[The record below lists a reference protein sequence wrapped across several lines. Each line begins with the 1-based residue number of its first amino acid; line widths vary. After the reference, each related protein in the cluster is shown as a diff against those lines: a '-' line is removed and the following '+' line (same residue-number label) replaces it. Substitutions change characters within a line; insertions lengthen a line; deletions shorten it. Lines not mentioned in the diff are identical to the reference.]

1 MVARVLFKGPLPLYE
16 LSMKEKILLVEDS
29 AVVLKVLKHLVSQNS
44 NFEPILAQSYE
55 VALQQIEAHKGELFA
70 AVVDLHLPDAEN
82 GEIVDAMLERDIP
95 TVVLTGT
102 YNDELRLAL
111 LNKGVV
117 DYVTKDSRYSYQH
130 VMKVVERLRKNVSI
144 KVLVAEDSVTSRN
157 FIRGLLVQYRFQV
170 IEAKDGQEALT
181 ILESDASISMLITD
195 HNMPIVNGYDLVRML
210 RRNPRFQ
217 DLVIIGLSSEGDS
230 SLTAKFIKSGAND
243 FLKKPFYHEEFH
255 CRVIH
260 NLEAQEM
267 LDTIRDLANMDALTG
282 LYNRRYLMTEGES
295 YYQAAV
301 AAQRT
306 IHVVMLDIDHFKQIN
321 DNYGHLIG
329 DKLLEGF
336 SDLLGQFFSDSLVA
350 RFGGEEFCIL
360 NDICTVEEI
369 SARLTMLNESLKDK
383 GFTSEGIKITY
394 SGGIVSE
401 VFESLE
407 GAVNVADARLYLAKN
422 NGRNQ
427 VCSLS
432 EVS

>member
-1 MVARVLFKGPLPLYE
+1 MCLLPLYE
-16 LSMKEKILLVEDS
+16 TNMKEKILLVEDS
-29 AVVLKVLKHLVSQNS
+29 SVVLKVLKHLVAQNS
-44 NFEPILAQSYE
+44 SFEPVLASSYKA
-55 VALQQIEAHKGELFA
+55 ALQQIEIHGDELFV

-82 GEIVDAMLERDIP
+82 GEVVDAMLERGIP
-95 TVVLTGT
+95 CVVLTGT
-102 YNDELRLAL
+102 YNDNLRLSL

-130 VMKVVERLRKNVSI
+130 VMKVVERLRKNVAI
-144 KVLVAEDSVTSRN
+144 KVLVAEDSTTSRN
-157 FIRGLLVQYRFQV
+157 FIKTLLQQYRFQV

-181 ILESDASISMLITD
+181 ILESDDSISMLITD
-195 HNMPIVNGYDLVRML
+195 HNMPVINGYDLVRML
-210 RRNPRFQ
+210 RRNVRFQ

-267 LDTIRDLANMDALTG
+267 LNTIRDLANKDALTG
-282 LYNRRYLMTEGES
+282 LYNRRYLMAEGES
-295 YYQAAV
+295 FYQSAV
-301 AAQRT
+301 AAHRP

-321 DNYGHLIG
+321 DNYGHLVG

-336 SDLLGQFFSDSLVA
+336 SELLSHFFSDSLVA

-360 NDICTVEEI
+360 NDICSVAEI
-369 SARLTMLNESLKDK
+369 SVRLNALNENLKGQ
-383 GFTSEGIKITY
+383 GFTDENVKVTY
-394 SGGIVSE
+394 SGGVVSE
-401 VFESLE
+401 VFDNLE
-407 GAVNVADARLYLAKN
+407 GAVRVADVRLYLAKN

-427 VCSLS
+427 ICSLS

>member
-1 MVARVLFKGPLPLYE
+1 MCPLPLYE
-16 LSMKEKILLVEDS
+16 LNMKEKVLLVEDS
-29 AVVLKVLKHLVSQNS
+29 AVVLKVLKHLVAQNP
-44 NFEPILAQSYE
+44 NFEPILANSFE
-55 VALQQIEAHKGELFA
+55 TALQQIEIHGDELFA

-82 GEIVDAMLERDIP
+82 GEIVDAVLERNIP

-102 YNDELRLAL
+102 YNDELRLSL

-130 VMKVVERLRKNVSI
+130 VMKVIERLRKNVSI
-144 KVLVAEDSVTSRN
+144 KVLVAEDSTTSRN
-157 FIRGLLVQYRFQV
+157 FIRNLLEQYRFQV
-170 IEAKDGQEALT
+170 IEAKDGQEALA
-181 ILESDASISMLITD
+181 ILESDSSIRMLITD
-195 HNMPIVNGYDLVRML
+195 HYMPVINGYDLVRML
-210 RRNPRFQ
+210 RRNVRFQ

-267 LDTIRDLANMDALTG
+267 LNTIRDLANMDALTG
-282 LYNRRYLMTEGES
+282 LYNRRYLMAEGECF
-295 YYQAAV
+295 YQSAV
-301 AAQRT
+301 AAQRP

-321 DNYGHLIG
+321 DNHGHLIG

-336 SDLLGQFFSDSLVA
+336 SALLRNFFSDSLVA

-360 NDICTVEEI
+360 NDICRVEEI
-369 SARLTMLNESLKDK
+369 STRLKLLDDSLRNK
-383 GFTSEGIKITY
+383 GFTPEDIKITY
-394 SGGIVSE
+394 SGGVVSE
-401 VFESLE
+401 VFDSLE
-407 GAVNVADARLYLAKN
+407 CAVKVADIRLYLAKN

-432 EVS
+432 EVG

>member
-1 MVARVLFKGPLPLYE
+1 
-16 LSMKEKILLVEDS
+16 MKEKVLLVEDS
-29 AVVLKVLKHLVSQNS
+29 AVVLKVLKHLVAQNAS
-44 NFEPILAQSYE
+44 FEPILANSYAT
-55 VALQQIEAHKGELFA
+55 ALEQIEIHKGELFA

-82 GEIVDAMLERDIP
+82 GEIVDAMLERNIP

-102 YNDELRLAL
+102 YNDDLRLTL

-144 KVLVAEDSVTSRN
+144 KVLVAEDSTTSRN
-157 FIRGLLVQYRFQV
+157 FIRSLLEQYRFQV

-181 ILESDASISMLITD
+181 ILESDSSICMLITD
-195 HNMPIVNGYDLVRML
+195 HYMPIINGYDLVRML
-210 RRNPRFQ
+210 RRNVRFQ
-217 DLVIIGLSSEGDS
+217 DLVIIGLSSSEGDS

-267 LDTIRDLANMDALTG
+267 LNTIRDLANMDALTS
-282 LYNRRYLMTEGES
+282 LYNRRYLMSEGERF
-295 YYQAAV
+295 YQNAI
-301 AAQRT
+301 AAQRPV
-306 IHVVMLDIDHFKQIN
+306 HVIMLDIDHFKHIN

-336 SDLLGQFFSDSLVA
+336 SELLRQFFSDSLVA
-350 RFGGEEFCIL
+350 RFGGEEFCVL

-369 SARLTMLNESLKDK
+369 STRLKLLSASLKEK
-383 GFTSEGIKITY
+383 GFTSEGVKITY
-394 SGGIVSE
+394 SGGVVSE
-401 VFESLE
+401 VFENLE
-407 GAVNVADARLYLAKN
+407 GAVNLADTRLYLAKN

-427 VCSLS
+427 VCNLS
-432 EVS
+432 EVG